1 MRCNA
6 HNFRDNTKR
15 LFLRIDE
22 NLNFFFCCLIVFV
35 FGIFLEY
42 ILCFIYMK
50 NKTKESKKK
59 NGKMKSSVRK
69 DKWIKIINMYRNSIG
84 WCLQLSLVSSLDR
97 LEYWSDD
104 DSSLILGWAPPLWSL
119 FNMVLRIC
127 WIDIAAG
134 FDWSINI
141 LSPSHSLSLYCR
153 TFLCFS

>member
-1 MRCNA
+1 MRRSRHHEAIKSWELVNLI
-6 HNFRDNTKR
+6 NWFFD
-15 LFLRIDE
+15 LF
-22 NLNFFFCCLIVFV
+22 FVCLWYWI
-35 FGIFLEY
+35 Y
-42 ILCFIYMK
+42 IYIHE
-50 NKTKESKKK
+50 KEIKFKLKKK
-59 NGKMKSSVRK
+59 NRK
-69 DKWIKIINMYRNSIG
+69 EKFVSGRNKINKWIINMYRNSIG

-104 DSSLILGWAPPLWSL
+104 DSSLEKLGWAPPLECSL